1 MSYNTRRQT
10 GQGVGMGGKGSPG
23 PYPPRPR
30 MPQQNTYQQGYS
42 SQQSSH
48 YSSQNQGGMQQHP
61 SSQQQ
66 QPPPPPSQQSQQ
78 QSQPQVLPQP
88 PPPPQLPQQQ
98 PPPPQPPKQQAA
110 QQQPLQVPP
119 PPPPPQ
125 EQSQMSPAAPV
136 KNEPPGT
143 PAAGPQMEVDPD
155 KPNDGSEVKPK
166 PWQKKRFPAFKVNK
180 KLRKRK
186 QNARLRKLLQPK
198 NAMMVLH
205 ELKAGIKFT
214 FQEHTNALT
223 QTMFVV
229 NAEVDGKVYVG
240 QGLSKPVA
248 KQNAA
253 ENALKALLLEKMSD
267 AAMKAQKQDNA
278 EVVEPMQQEVNNGA
292 GSGDSGEGSDTEGAG
307 AQGKPQVPEDDVPW
321 GSLASFALYKLF
333 TEWQNQGTH
342 VPLPVPKQGPVLP
355 PQAGAAAAGQPVV
368 PGAPSPMKKIPE
380 NPTDRHPV
388 MLLNQLKPGIQF
400 IEVNREGTPPNLT
413 FTMAVTVDGKTYNG
427 VAKNKKEAKKEAAIA
442 CLAGSFNIRY

>member
-30 MPQQNTYQQGYS
+30 MPQQNSYQTYS
-42 SQQSSH
+42 TSQQAAH
-48 YSSQNQGGMQQHP
+48 YTTTTTGGVQQHQ
-61 SSQQQ
+61 SQQQ
-66 QPPPPPSQQSQQ
+66 QQPSQQSQQ
-78 QSQPQVLPQP
+78 QSQTPVLPQP
-88 PPPPQLPQQQ
+88 PLPPQLPQ
-98 PPPPQPPKQQAA
+98 PSPPPQPPKQPQPVQQPQAV
-110 QQQPLQVPP
+110 QQQKHQVAPPP

-125 EQSQMSPAAPV
+125 EPSPAPV
-136 KNEPPGT
+136 KNEPGT
-143 PAAGPQMEVDPD
+143 SAGGSQMEIDPD
-155 KPNDGSEVKPK
+155 KANDGSEPKPK

-214 FQEHTNALT
+214 FQEHTSALT

-240 QGLSKPVA
+240 QGLSKPMA
-248 KQNAA
+248 KQIAA
-253 ENALKALLLEKMSD
+253 ENALKALLLEKMSE

-278 EVVEPMQQEVNNGA
+278 EIVEMQQEVNNGA
-292 GSGDSGEGSDTEGAG
+292 EDSGEGSDTEGAG
-307 AQGKPQVPEDDVPW
+307 AGAPGKPPAPEDDVPW

-333 TEWQNQGTH
+333 TEWQNQGTN
-342 VPLPVPKQGPVLP
+342 VPLPVLKQLP
-355 PQAGAAAAGQPVV
+355 SIPQVGAPQPIPAVGA
-368 PGAPSPMKKIPE
+368 GAPSPMKKIPD
-380 NPTDRHPV
+380 NPTERHPV

-400 IEVNREGTPPNLT
+400 IETSREGTPPNLT
-413 FTMAVTVDGKTYNG
+413 FTMSVTVDGKTYNG
-427 VAKNKKEAKKEAAIA
+427 VAKNKKEAKKEAAIQ

>member
-30 MPQQNTYQQGYS
+30 MPQQNSYQTYS
-42 SQQSSH
+42 TSQQATH
-48 YSSQNQGGMQQHP
+48 YTTTTTGGVQQHQ
-61 SSQQQ
+61 SQQQ
-66 QPPPPPSQQSQQ
+66 QPPSQQSQQ
-78 QSQPQVLPQP
+78 QSQTPVLPQP
-88 PPPPQLPQQQ
+88 PLPPQLPQ
-98 PPPPQPPKQQAA
+98 PSPPPQPPKQPQAV
-110 QQQPLQVPP
+110 QQQKHQVAPPP

-125 EQSQMSPAAPV
+125 EPSPAPAV
-136 KNEPPGT
+136 KNEPGT
-143 PAAGPQMEVDPD
+143 PAAGSQMEIDPD
-155 KPNDGSEVKPK
+155 KANDGSEPKPK

-253 ENALKALLLEKMSD
+253 ENALKALLLEKMSE

-278 EVVEPMQQEVNNGA
+278 EIVEPMQQEVNNGA

-307 AQGKPQVPEDDVPW
+307 AGAPGKPPAPEDDVPW

-333 TEWQNQGTH
+333 TDWQNQGTN
-342 VPLPVPKQGPVLP
+342 VPLPVLKQLP
-355 PQAGAAAAGQPVV
+355 SLPQGGAPQPIPAVGA
-368 PGAPSPMKKIPE
+368 GAPSPMKKIPD

-400 IEVNREGTPPNLT
+400 IETSREGTPPNLT
-413 FTMAVTVDGKTYNG
+413 FTMSVTVDGKTYNG
-427 VAKNKKEAKKEAAIA
+427 VAKNKKEAKKEAAIQ
-442 CLAGSFNIRY
+442 CLAGSFDIRY